1 MTLNWIGTRTQE
13 DGVFNPAGLGCAG
26 RNYSDLAKPVGTDL
40 LTRGSLM
47 IEVAVRPTL
56 RPINLVR
63 FGALDPWPSGL
74 TVCLE
79 PDGTVRLLMRQG
91 ARHLATALKTTLG
104 SDVQT
109 AHITYTWDAPARR
122 GHLSVHVPDHG
133 RLWQTDVLM
142 PFPLSARDA
151 HRIVTPNAGST
162 IDRDVVFV
170 AIADAPC
177 PLGPLPGL
185 SGHAAVDTPDGPKT
199 LRDVVAGDLVTVQG
213 GRAVPVLWAGQAT
226 LPALGR
232 FAPMT
237 LRRPYM
243 RLWGDLIAARDQ
255 RVCLAGSEVEYLFG
269 EERVTTAVRHLEVRN
284 CAVPTKPKPA
294 VMTYHQLLLET
305 HEIITVN
312 GALVESFDGSAVL
325 GAPAMIK
332 TSVLANMAPKL
343 RPRRIG
349 LAAPVL
355 QGYEALTLTGVTIG

>member
-1 MTLNWIGTRTQE
+1 MNWIGTRTQE
-13 DGVFNPAGLGCAG
+13 DAVFNPAGLGFAG
-26 RNYSDLAKPVGTDL
+26 RDKPVGTDL
-40 LTRGSLM
+40 LIRGSLM
-47 IEVAVRPTL
+47 IEAVVRPSL
-56 RPINLVR
+56 HPVNLVR
-63 FGALDPWPSGL
+63 FGALDPWPCGL

-104 SDVQT
+104 RDVQT

-142 PFPLSARDA
+142 PFPLSIRDA
-151 HRIVTPNAGST
+151 RRIVTPSPSST
-162 IDRDVVFV
+162 IDSNVAFV

-185 SGHAAVDTPDGPKT
+185 SGYAAVDTPYGPKP
-199 LRDVVAGDLVTVQG
+199 LRDVAVGDLVNVEG
-213 GRAVPVLWAGQAT
+213 SAPVPVLWTGQTT

-243 RLWGDLIAARDQ
+243 GLWDDLVAARDQ
-255 RVCLAGSEVEYLFG
+255 RVCLAGPEVEYLFG

-294 VMTYHQLLLET
+294 VITYHQLLLET

-325 GAPAMIK
+325 GAPTLIK
-332 TSVLANMAPKL
+332 TSVLADMAPEL
-343 RPRRIG
+343 RPRCIG

-355 QGYEALTLTGVTIG
+355 QGYEALTLTGATVG